1 MSGNEAAVRID
12 RRSLVDHC
20 SSRFLLEKLPL
31 GRTEHHWDPYIRHGY
46 GKERKGYGSVCVD
59 QMLARGE
66 GKTRPFDTK
75 FCMFLFFF
83 KNVFSISFV
92 FLKVFLTLTGLP
104 KLRYVKITAC
114 FPARLGMEG
123 NPPNH
128 WLCLDEKMIE

>member
-83 KNVFSISFV
+83 QKDKKPQCCIGAWCFSITRRV
-92 FLKVFLTLTGLP
+92 GLLYHR
-104 KLRYVKITAC
+104 KKNEKRERERCINTAATCIT
-114 FPARLGMEG
+114 P
-123 NPPNH
+123 H
-128 WLCLDEKMIE
+128 T

>member
-66 GKTRPFDTK
+66 GKTRPLDTK
-75 FCMFLFFF
+75 ILYVSFQKCSFNQICLSQGLFP
-83 KNVFSISFV
+83 
-92 FLKVFLTLTGLP
+92 TLTGLP
-104 KLRYVKITAC
+104 
-114 FPARLGMEG
+114 RLPIFRGT
-123 NPPNH
+123 
-128 WLCLDEKMIE
+128 

>member
-83 KNVFSISFV
+83 QKCFFNQFCFS
-92 FLKVFLTLTGLP
+92 KGLP
-104 KLRYVKITAC
+104 DIDRSAEIEVREDHC
-114 FPARLGMEG
+114 MFPSAPWDERQ
-123 NPPNH
+123 PPQP
-128 WLCLDEKMIE
+128 LALSR

>member
-83 KNVFSISFV
+83 KPY
-92 FLKVFLTLTGLP
+92 LKVHVNRVYLAKRSFH
-104 KLRYVKITAC
+104 KLR
-114 FPARLGMEG
+114 
-123 NPPNH
+123 
-128 WLCLDEKMIE
+128 